1 MDTAGLHKLRLYK
14 NDQDNTR
21 ARPRLSIAFYVSAL
35 DAIYDST
42 YIPIYVGTQAEIPNP
57 FFSGGVGV
65 GISTFDGGGDF
76 FGKIDRGG

>member
-21 ARPRLSIAFYVSAL
+21 ARPRLSIAFYVTAL

-42 YIPIYVGTQAEIPNP
+42 YIPI
-57 FFSGGVGV
+57 
-65 GISTFDGGGDF
+65 
-76 FGKIDRGG
+76 